1 MLDGSDIVAKKAVL
15 EPAQW
20 GVNIDKT
27 ISLCDCSDI
36 LPEIVMMS
44 VVISNKIWNP
54 LLADQRSALYRE
66 AKYVVEREVQLLLNS
81 TDAKV
86 SKKRGKHLARQ
97 KVEAEVKEFVPL
109 GGHTAALLGINMT
122 ESHFDNHITVENYFI
137 AAVRLYNNYTG
148 TGVFGQEYR
157 WYQKNIYDVL
167 NVMASRDLPVD
178 ALMAIEIIP
187 ADEVEE
193 NLLMKLM

>member
-1 MLDGSDIVAKKAVL
+1 M
-15 EPAQW
+15 
-20 GVNIDKT
+20 NIDKT

-36 LPEIVMMS
+36 LPESVKMS

-66 AKYVVEREVQLLLNS
+66 AKHVVEHEVQLLLNS

-86 SKKRGKHLARQ
+86 SKKRAKDLARQ
-97 KVEAEVKEFVPL
+97 KVEVEVAEFVPL
-109 GGHTAALLGINMT
+109 GGHAAALLGINMT

-137 AAVRLYNNYTG
+137 SAVRLYNNYTG

-167 NVMASRDLPVD
+167 TVIASRDLPVD
-178 ALMAIEIIP
+178 AVVAVEIIP
-187 ADEVEE
+187 AGQVEE